1 MGVSTTVGEGET
13 KSHKILELDEKVVS
27 ILHDC
32 LLSGVHCQSKCDV
45 TMRGATDE
53 HSETLKLS
61 NYFCSPLT

>member
-45 TMRGATDE
+45 TVRGARRAVRN
-53 HSETLKLS
+53 SSFQIIFAAL
-61 NYFCSPLT
+61 